1 MNLPWLNETM
11 GQLRQDAI
19 TGRLAH
25 AYILSG
31 PSGTGKTLFCRH
43 FAKTLLCMDKS
54 ETHSPCGSCASCST
68 FENVSN
74 PDLLNICPADTGK
87 SINIDQI
94 RAVNE
99 FYSYKPHYGT
109 HKITRI
115 QPATSMNTSSA
126 NALLK
131 ILEEPPEGALIML
144 IASSAGHLLPT
155 IRSRCLN
162 LQIPQPNWDIM
173 STWLSDKLSIS
184 LSSLNNH
191 STTLYGGPLEILE
204 SINLDN
210 GATSL
215 FDGLLADLMALS
227 NGKCNAIEI
236 AKNYNGTGIERF
248 LDAVELV
255 ISSTLFLIFQQP
267 PPNLKLSKAS
277 SEKIVYLAEK
287 YSEVKLFE
295 LGDLIKTSRELLLR
309 SQGVRAQDIIDEIF
323 ISFMIRE

>member
-1 MNLPWLNETM
+1 MNLPWLNEITE
-11 GQLRQDAI
+11 QLRQDAMI
-19 TGRLAH
+19 GRLAH
-25 AYILSG
+25 AYIVSG

-54 ETHSPCGSCASCST
+54 ETNSPCGSCASCST
-68 FENVSN
+68 FENSSN
-74 PDLLNICPADTGK
+74 PDLLNIYPAEAGK

-109 HKITRI
+109 HKIVLI

-144 IASSAGHLLPT
+144 IASSPGHLLPT
-155 IRSRCLN
+155 IRSRCLK

-204 SINLDN
+204 SIKLDN

-215 FDGLLADLMALS
+215 FDGLLADLMSLS
-227 NGKCNAIEI
+227 NSKCNAMEI
-236 AKNYNGTGIERF
+236 AKNYNGAGIERF
-248 LDAVELV
+248 LDALELV
-255 ISSTLFLIFQQP
+255 ISTTLLAIFQQP
-267 PPNLKLSKAS
+267 PPNLKLSEAS
-277 SEKIVYLAEK
+277 SEKIGYLSEK

-295 LGDLIKTSRELLLR
+295 LSDLIKTSRELLLR

-323 ISFMIRE
+323 ISFMIGE

>member
-1 MNLPWLNETM
+1 MNLPWLKESM
-11 GQLRQDAI
+11 ERLRRDTL

-25 AYILSG
+25 AYIVSG
-31 PSGTGKTLFCRH
+31 PSGTGKNLFCQH

-54 ETHSPCGSCASCST
+54 KTNSPCGSCASCST
-68 FENVSN
+68 FENASN
-74 PDLLNICPADTGK
+74 PDLLNICPADAGK

-109 HKITRI
+109 HKITLI
-115 QPATSMNTSSA
+115 HPATSMNTNSA

-162 LQIPQPNWDIM
+162 LRIPQPNWDII
-173 STWLSDKLSIS
+173 SAWLSEKLSIS

-191 STTLYGGPLEILE
+191 ATTLYGGPLEMLE
-204 SINLDN
+204 NINLDN
-210 GATSL
+210 GATPL
-215 FDGLLADLMALS
+215 FDGLLADLMSLS
-227 NGKCNAIEI
+227 NGKCNAIDI
-236 AKNYNGTGIERF
+236 VKNYNHTGIERV
-248 LDAVELV
+248 LDALELV
-255 ISSTLFLIFQQP
+255 ISTTLLAIFQQSP
-267 PPNLKLSKAS
+267 SNLKLSKVS
-277 SEKIVYLAEK
+277 SEKIVYLSGRYNEI
-287 YSEVKLFE
+287 KLFE

-309 SQGVRAQDIIDEIF
+309 SQGVRSQDIIEEIF
-323 ISFMIRE
+323 ISFMVRE

>member
-1 MNLPWLNETM
+1 MNFPWLNETM
-11 GQLRQDAI
+11 EHLRQDTM

-25 AYILSG
+25 AYIVSG
-31 PSGTGKTLFCRH
+31 PSGTGKTLLCQH

-74 PDLLNICPADTGK
+74 PDLLNIYPADAGK
-87 SINIDQI
+87 NINIDQI

-99 FYSYKPHYGT
+99 FYSYKPHYGK
-109 HKITRI
+109 HKITLI
-115 QPATSMNTSSA
+115 HPATSMNTSSA

-162 LQIPQPNWDIM
+162 LRIPQPNWDIM
-173 STWLSDKLSIS
+173 SAWLSDKLSIS

-215 FDGLLADLMALS
+215 FDGLLADLMSLS
-227 NGKCNAIEI
+227 NGKCNAIDI
-236 AKNYNGTGIERF
+236 AKNHSSAGIERF
-248 LDAVELV
+248 LDALELV
-255 ISSTLFLIFQQP
+255 ISTTLLASFQQP
-267 PPNLKLSKAS
+267 PSNLKLSKAS
-277 SEKIVYLAEK
+277 SEKIVYLSGK

-295 LGDLIKTSRELLLR
+295 LGDLIKTSRKLLLR

-323 ISFMIRE
+323 VSFMVRE